1 MVEDILHGVPASRK
15 RTSPL
20 SDHLRLE
27 GEVVGL
33 WFEMQARLETHFTEL
48 AAEHGLS
55 AVQGKVLL
63 QLQPDGAVTM
73 RALAAQ
79 LRYDASNLTGV
90 VDRLEEMGAVRR
102 RPQPNDRRAKGVVLT
117 AEGQRLRQ
125 AFWARL
131 TSKSGPLGRLN
142 SRELTNLRVLL
153 RAATQSAPS

>member
-1 MVEDILHGVPASRK
+1 MVKDILHGVPAPRK
-15 RTSPL
+15 RGSPV

-48 AAEHGLS
+48 AAQHGLS
-55 AVQGKVLL
+55 AVQAKVLL

-73 RALAAQ
+73 RALAGQ

-90 VDRLEEMGAVRR
+90 VDRLEEMGSVRR
-102 RPQPNDRRAKGVVLT
+102 QPQPTDRRAKRVVLT

-125 AFWARL
+125 AFWERL
-131 TSKSGPLGRLN
+131 TNKSGPLGRLN
-142 SRELTNLRVLL
+142 SRDLTNLRVLL
-153 RAATQSAPS
+153 RTAVRSAPS